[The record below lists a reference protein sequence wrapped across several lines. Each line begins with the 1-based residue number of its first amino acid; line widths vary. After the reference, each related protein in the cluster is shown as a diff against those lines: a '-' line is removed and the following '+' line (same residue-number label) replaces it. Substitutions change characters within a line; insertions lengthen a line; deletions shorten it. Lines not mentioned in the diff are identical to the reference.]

1 MWSYGKM
8 GYSTGMNLSTFYL
21 LMLIYSN
28 LNSII
33 LTQVSYADVL
43 KKVEPLRDELKS
55 LENQASDNKVK
66 NEETTALIA
75 QLEQTITEYQ
85 EEYAQLISQAQ
96 AIKSDLEN
104 VQSKV

>member
-1 MWSYGKM
+1 M
-8 GYSTGMNLSTFYL
+8 
-21 LMLIYSN
+21 
-28 LNSII
+28 
-33 LTQVSYADVL
+33 SYADVL

-104 VQSKV
+104 VQSKVCFLNFCVEFYCLLTNFMFRLIGLLLY

>member
-1 MWSYGKM
+1 M
-8 GYSTGMNLSTFYL
+8 
-21 LMLIYSN
+21 
-28 LNSII
+28 
-33 LTQVSYADVL
+33 

-55 LENQASDNKVK
+55 LENQASENKVK
-66 NEETTALIA
+66 NEETTALIS

-104 VQSKV
+104 VQSKVCFLPLMIFNFFKCN

>member
-1 MWSYGKM
+1 M
-8 GYSTGMNLSTFYL
+8 
-21 LMLIYSN
+21 
-28 LNSII
+28 
-33 LTQVSYADVL
+33 

-55 LENQASDNKVK
+55 LENQASENKVK
-66 NEETTALIA
+66 NEETTALIS

-104 VQSKV
+104 VQSKVCIFLIFMVFFSFNKIN

>member
-1 MWSYGKM
+1 M
-8 GYSTGMNLSTFYL
+8 
-21 LMLIYSN
+21 
-28 LNSII
+28 
-33 LTQVSYADVL
+33 SYADVL

-55 LENQASDNKVK
+55 LENQASENKVK

-104 VQSKV
+104 VQSKVCF

>member
-1 MWSYGKM
+1 M
-8 GYSTGMNLSTFYL
+8 
-21 LMLIYSN
+21 
-28 LNSII
+28 
-33 LTQVSYADVL
+33 
-43 KKVEPLRDELKS
+43 
-55 LENQASDNKVK
+55 ENQASDNKIK

-104 VQSKV
+104 VQSKVWFFNLF

>member
-1 MWSYGKM
+1 
-8 GYSTGMNLSTFYL
+8 
-21 LMLIYSN
+21 
-28 LNSII
+28 
-33 LTQVSYADVL
+33 L

-55 LENQASDNKVK
+55 LENQASENKVK

-104 VQSKV
+104 VQSKVCILIF

>member
-1 MWSYGKM
+1 M
-8 GYSTGMNLSTFYL
+8 
-21 LMLIYSN
+21 
-28 LNSII
+28 
-33 LTQVSYADVL
+33 

-55 LENQASDNKVK
+55 LENQASENKVK

-104 VQSKV
+104 VQSKVCF

>member
-1 MWSYGKM
+1 M
-8 GYSTGMNLSTFYL
+8 GYSTGND
-21 LMLIYSN
+21 
-28 LNSII
+28 LNKFDFLFLVYCQLRSII
-33 LTQVSYADVL
+33 PVQVSYADVL

>member
-1 MWSYGKM
+1 
-8 GYSTGMNLSTFYL
+8 
-21 LMLIYSN
+21 
-28 LNSII
+28 
-33 LTQVSYADVL
+33 VSYADVL

-55 LENQASDNKVK
+55 LENQASENQVK
-66 NEETTALIA
+66 NEETTVLIA

-104 VQSKV
+104 VQSKVCILILIFEFCLKIYAF

>member
-1 MWSYGKM
+1 M
-8 GYSTGMNLSTFYL
+8 
-21 LMLIYSN
+21 
-28 LNSII
+28 
-33 LTQVSYADVL
+33 

-66 NEETTALIA
+66 NEETTILIA

-104 VQSKV
+104 VQSKVCALYIILLLN

>member
-1 MWSYGKM
+1 M
-8 GYSTGMNLSTFYL
+8 
-21 LMLIYSN
+21 
-28 LNSII
+28 
-33 LTQVSYADVL
+33 

-104 VQSKV
+104 VQSKVCFSALYFSF

>member
-1 MWSYGKM
+1 M
-8 GYSTGMNLSTFYL
+8 
-21 LMLIYSN
+21 
-28 LNSII
+28 
-33 LTQVSYADVL
+33 
-43 KKVEPLRDELKS
+43 EPLRDELKS
-55 LENQASDNKVK
+55 LENQASENKVK

-104 VQSKV
+104 VQSKVWFWIAYIILFFFFTK

>member
-1 MWSYGKM
+1 M
-8 GYSTGMNLSTFYL
+8 
-21 LMLIYSN
+21 
-28 LNSII
+28 
-33 LTQVSYADVL
+33 

-55 LENQASDNKVK
+55 LENQASENKVK

-104 VQSKV
+104 VQSKVCFLICLVFFISKQ

>member
-1 MWSYGKM
+1 
-8 GYSTGMNLSTFYL
+8 
-21 LMLIYSN
+21 
-28 LNSII
+28 
-33 LTQVSYADVL
+33 L

-55 LENQASDNKVK
+55 LENQASENKVK
-66 NEETTALIA
+66 NEETTVLIA

-104 VQSKV
+104 VQSKVCVLIFVFEFCFKTEVIYIFRSIDQLLF

>member
-1 MWSYGKM
+1 
-8 GYSTGMNLSTFYL
+8 
-21 LMLIYSN
+21 
-28 LNSII
+28 
-33 LTQVSYADVL
+33 L

-55 LENQASDNKVK
+55 LENQASENKVK

-104 VQSKV
+104 VQSKVCF

>member
-1 MWSYGKM
+1 M
-8 GYSTGMNLSTFYL
+8 
-21 LMLIYSN
+21 
-28 LNSII
+28 
-33 LTQVSYADVL
+33 

-55 LENQASDNKVK
+55 LENQASENKVK

-104 VQSKV
+104 VQSKVYFLIYYYYF

>member
-1 MWSYGKM
+1 M
-8 GYSTGMNLSTFYL
+8 
-21 LMLIYSN
+21 
-28 LNSII
+28 
-33 LTQVSYADVL
+33 

-104 VQSKV
+104 VQSKVCF

>member
-1 MWSYGKM
+1 M
-8 GYSTGMNLSTFYL
+8 F
-21 LMLIYSN
+21 
-28 LNSII
+28 
-33 LTQVSYADVL
+33 QVSYADVL

-55 LENQASDNKVK
+55 LENQASENKVK
-66 NEETTALIA
+66 NEETTSLIA

>member
-1 MWSYGKM
+1 M
-8 GYSTGMNLSTFYL
+8 
-21 LMLIYSN
+21 
-28 LNSII
+28 
-33 LTQVSYADVL
+33 SYADVL

-55 LENQASDNKVK
+55 LENQASENKVK

-104 VQSKV
+104 VQSKVYFLIF

>member
-1 MWSYGKM
+1 M
-8 GYSTGMNLSTFYL
+8 
-21 LMLIYSN
+21 
-28 LNSII
+28 
-33 LTQVSYADVL
+33 

-55 LENQASDNKVK
+55 LENQASDNKIK

-104 VQSKV
+104 VQSKVCFIIF

>member
-1 MWSYGKM
+1 
-8 GYSTGMNLSTFYL
+8 
-21 LMLIYSN
+21 
-28 LNSII
+28 
-33 LTQVSYADVL
+33 L

-55 LENQASDNKVK
+55 LENQASENKVK
-66 NEETTALIA
+66 NEETTALIS

-104 VQSKV
+104 VQSKVCFFFFFLMEVINKFYF

>member
-1 MWSYGKM
+1 M
-8 GYSTGMNLSTFYL
+8 
-21 LMLIYSN
+21 
-28 LNSII
+28 
-33 LTQVSYADVL
+33 SYADVL

-55 LENQASDNKVK
+55 LENQASENQVK
-66 NEETTALIA
+66 NEETTVLIA

-104 VQSKV
+104 VQSKVCILILIFEFCLKIYAF

>member
-1 MWSYGKM
+1 MCCLLLTY
-8 GYSTGMNLSTFYL
+8 TFFY
-21 LMLIYSN
+21 
-28 LNSII
+28 
-33 LTQVSYADVL
+33 QVSYADVL

-55 LENQASDNKVK
+55 LENQASENKVK